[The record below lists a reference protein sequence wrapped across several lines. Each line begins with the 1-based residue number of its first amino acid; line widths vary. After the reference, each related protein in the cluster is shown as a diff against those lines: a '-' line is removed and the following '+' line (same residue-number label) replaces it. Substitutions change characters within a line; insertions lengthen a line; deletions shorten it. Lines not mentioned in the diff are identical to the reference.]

1 MMDRLKFIADIEATP
16 QTLRNLADQI
26 KSGGLRWPFDP
37 LPQRI
42 LLTGMGSSWF
52 AAQVIA
58 GRLRSR
64 GLNAVAELASCESSW
79 PITDKLTVIAIS
91 ASGES
96 VEVLEICD
104 RYKNAGKVIA
114 LTNNTSAT
122 VCKKVSHV
130 VDMFA
135 QTEQGG
141 IACRSYRH
149 TLAALLALESQL
161 CDDLNIMDIVKIIRA
176 AADATEDL
184 LERREIWL
192 RPVIEVLEG
201 GSAVWM
207 LAPLE
212 RISSSLQGALMI
224 REGPRQLA
232 VGCETGD
239 WSHVDVY
246 LTKSLD
252 YRALLFTGSRY
263 DKNAVKWM
271 RERGSRFVAVG
282 ADVKDAAATVRFVGD
297 DNQLVALLT
306 EVLVAEL
313 VAATWWT

>member
-26 KSGGLRWPFDP
+26 KSGGLRWPFDS

-64 GLNAVAELASCESSW
+64 GMNAVAELASCESSW
-79 PITDKLTVIAIS
+79 PITDELAVIAVS

-96 VEVLEICD
+96 VEVLEICE

-122 VCKKVSHV
+122 VCQKVGHV

-135 QTEQGG
+135 QAEHGG

-161 CDDLNIMDIVKIIRA
+161 CDDLDIIKIIRA

-192 RPVIEVLEG
+192 PPVTEVLEG

-207 LAPLE
+207 LAPIE
-212 RISSSLQGALMI
+212 RISSSLQGALMV

-263 DKNAVKWM
+263 DENAMKWM

-282 ADVKDAAATVRFVGD
+282 ADVKDAAAIVRFAGD

-313 VAATWWT
+313 LAAMWWK

>member
-1 MMDRLKFIADIEATP
+1 MDRLKFIADIEATP
-16 QTLRNLADQI
+16 QTLRNLADQM
-26 KSGGLRWPFDP
+26 KSGGLRWPVDP

-64 GLNAVAELASCESSW
+64 GVNAVAELASCESSW
-79 PITDKLTVIAIS
+79 PITDELAVIAVS

-96 VEVLEICD
+96 VEVLEICE

-122 VCKKVSHV
+122 VCQKVGHV

-135 QTEQGG
+135 QTEHGG

-149 TLAALLALESQL
+149 TLAVLLALESQL
-161 CDDLNIMDIVKIIRA
+161 CDDLDIMDIIKIIRA

-184 LERREIWL
+184 LEHRENWL
-192 RPVIEVLEG
+192 PPVVEVLEG
-201 GSAVWM
+201 GSAAWM

-212 RISSSLQGALMI
+212 RISSSLQGALMV

-232 VGCETGD
+232 VSCETGD

-263 DKNAVKWM
+263 DENVVKWM
-271 RERGSRFVAVG
+271 RERGSKFVAVG
-282 ADVKDAAATVRFVGD
+282 ADVKDAAVSVRFAGD
-297 DNQLVALLT
+297 DNQLIALLT

-313 VAATWWT
+313 VAATWWV